1 MTKEEGKNKVLDI
14 DGNEYPTIQVANQ
27 LWMAANL
34 KVRHFSNG
42 DPIPECRDTQDYVQ
56 AGLDGQ
62 PAWCFYD
69 NDSANGDKY
78 GALYNWYAAH
88 DPRSIAPQGWRLP
101 TERDWDVLWQ
111 NIRADQDSQGLSFKA
126 FEGASPKSELA
137 IFHPQHGGSRG
148 INGAFGGLKVNAYF
162 WSYIHNPP
170 EISWGRRLAAGKN
183 GLEKIDSFQRFGFS
197 VRCIKDEASA

>member
-148 INGAFGGLKVNAYF
+148 INGAFGGLKVNA
-162 WSYIHNPP
+162 
-170 EISWGRRLAAGKN
+170 LL
-183 GLEKIDSFQRFGFS
+183 LEL
-197 VRCIKDEASA
+197 